1 VKRFR
6 KGLPIQAYLRKD
18 RRTAPARAGY
28 RAGRAAVRYQDGPRN
43 GAADRGYFI
52 TQSADDPCVYTT
64 FERFADRVAMDK
76 HNASEAVARFVRD
89 VGSHF
94 DGDIVIH
101 VGEEIA
107 FK

>member
-1 VKRFR
+1 
-6 KGLPIQAYLRKD
+6 
-18 RRTAPARAGY
+18 
-28 RAGRAAVRYQDGPRN
+28 VRDALLSVIKTVRETEQQTV
-43 GAADRGYFI
+43 GYFF

>member
-1 VKRFR
+1 MLTITAIIRVRSHAKDIVRDALLSVVK
-6 KGLPIQAYLRKD
+6 
-18 RRTAPARAGY
+18 T
-28 RAGRAAVRYQDGPRN
+28 VRETEPQTV
-43 GAADRGYFI
+43 GYFI
-52 TQSADDPCVYTT
+52 TQSADDPCVFTT
-64 FERFADRVAMDK
+64 FERFAARVAMDK